1 MMRLSPEKTYNES
14 VYERLRQE
22 ILTGQLRPGDR
33 LTEQDI
39 ARRMGT
45 SQGPVREAL
54 ARLRPQ
60 GLIVTLPHRG
70 SFVTE
75 ISVEAAREI
84 YSVRILLEKH
94 AASLALPKMTDGDVA
109 ELRAMVAEMVA
120 LAGDGD
126 FLGSV
131 ARDMAFHRRIFELSE
146 AEILVQFWEII
157 EALTTKFVAVVA
169 RNVFD
174 DMVKIAGS
182 HFALTSAIEAR
193 DINRLNREIE
203 DHLMRIWRAVE
214 NNPRVEEPAQII
226 EY

>member
-1 MMRLSPEKTYNES
+1 MERLAPQKTYNES
-14 VYERLRQE
+14 VYQRLRHE
-22 ILTGQLRPGDR
+22 ILSGRLKPGDR

-60 GLIVTLPHRG
+60 GLIVTIPHRG
-70 SFVTE
+70 SFVTDVSLE
-75 ISVEAAREI
+75 KARHI

-94 AASLALPKMTDGDVA
+94 AASLALPRLTEDNLA
-109 ELRAMVAEMVA
+109 ELRALVADMVA
-120 LAGDGD
+120 LAGDND
-126 FLGSV
+126 FFGAV
-131 ARDMAFHRRIFELSE
+131 ARDMAFHRRIFELSG

-157 EALTTKFVAVVA
+157 EALTTKFVTVVA

-182 HFALTSAIEAR
+182 HFALTSAMEAR
-193 DINRLNREIE
+193 DLDRLSHEIE
-203 DHLMRIWRAVE
+203 DHLLRIWRAIE
-214 NNPRVEEPAQII
+214 AEPSA
-226 EY
+226 E